1 MSAPQEP
8 FGWKDESAA
17 YQSRL
22 LREADIAARMEL
34 LSQFAVFSIWHDMK
48 AALEQGAAE
57 IRRLRAQLEAHRDDA
72 A

>member
-34 LSQFAVFSIWHDMK
+34 LSQFGVFTVWQDMK
-48 AALEQGAAE
+48 AALEQGAEE
-57 IRRLRAQLEAHRDDA
+57 IRRLRRQIEELTNDA